1 MSEHKAKEAT
11 LKVYRGDGKE
21 GKFETYK
28 VPMEAGMVVLDAIHY
43 IQANYAPELAVRW
56 NCKAAKCGS
65 CSAEV
70 NGHPSLMCKTRM
82 DHFEDGE
89 EIVRED
95 LLADTINW
103 MVAAK
108 KSHPS
113 LLLPAW
119 VAQWQE
125 NRPTK
130 RAADALRCEEEGCNE
145 PAVMFYCEGHAP

>member
-1 MSEHKAKEAT
+1 MA
-11 LKVYRGDGKE
+11 
-21 GKFETYK
+21 
-28 VPMEAGMVVLDAIHY
+28 
-43 IQANYAPELAVRW
+43 
-56 NCKAAKCGS
+56 
-65 CSAEV
+65 
-70 NGHPSLMCKTRM
+70 
-82 DHFEDGE
+82 
-89 EIVRED
+89 RED
-95 LLADTINW
+95 LIEFVDDAVSW